1 MRDFLQREIPEYM
14 IPSGFFPVA
23 AFPLTANGKV
33 DTAALRTQNSVRPV
47 VEVEYVAP
55 ETELERILAAI
66 WKDVLRVERVGLY
79 DNFFDLGGHSL
90 LMVQVFSRIK
100 AQVDTELLMVELFEF
115 PTVSSMAKRLA
126 QERDQVTLPPWA
138 PAGPRPAWRPS
149 ASSPRTIPRRPGG
162 IPGGT

>member
-1 MRDFLQREIPEYM
+1 
-14 IPSGFFPVA
+14 
-23 AFPLTANGKV
+23 
-33 DTAALRTQNSVRPV
+33 

-126 QERDQVTLPPWA
+126 QEREQAAIPVLSAGRAEARLELRELADDD
-138 PAGPRPAWRPS
+138 PAAFRQDS
-149 ASSPRTIPRRPGG
+149 RRNLRDV
-162 IPGGT
+162 